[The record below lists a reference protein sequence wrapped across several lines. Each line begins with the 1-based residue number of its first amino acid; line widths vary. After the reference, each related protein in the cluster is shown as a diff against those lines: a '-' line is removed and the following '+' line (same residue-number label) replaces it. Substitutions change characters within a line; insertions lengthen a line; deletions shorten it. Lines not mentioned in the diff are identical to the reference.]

1 MDQATVSNTRLT
13 DTRVVLARVAWGI
26 ITSLVLGLFFIATP
40 VEYQTHIKEGAQLF
54 GSSLSYLGLTVPF
67 YAGFRTFM
75 DISLAMGFIIIGI
88 VIFSQKSDDWMVML
102 TSLTTQTFVALFVP
116 TLTYVVIFQ
125 PAWRLPVRIMN
136 RKMMSLL

>member
-88 VIFSQKSDDWMVML
+88 VVFSRKSDDWMVML